1 MLHAELR
8 ALRLVKRAMAV
19 LCLLLRLDK
28 PVSGSE
34 IADSL
39 ALSPKTVRR
48 HLALLAEQELVCRQ
62 ACGWV
67 LTAAGRQLLLG
78 EEGISTQARAPK
90 SLKMPFKSTTSAF
103 PQELINLT
111 ADVVARGEI
120 FPSRANSKGRRKQM
134 GEDLTLPA
142 ADFEANLQAMLS
154 EGVGESFLVRQICQM
169 AHVSPSYIRAQAERL
184 RRERRFHPGLLI
196 HVVRS
201 RDPVPQVASAELDR
215 RRYISGPYADL
226 IQH

>member
-8 ALRLVKRAMAV
+8 TMRLVKRAMAE
-19 LCLLLRLDK
+19 LCLLLHLGK

-62 ACGWV
+62 AGGWII
-67 LTAAGRQLLLG
+67 TAAGRQLLLG
-78 EEGISTQARAPK
+78 EGEIFTQARTSK
-90 SLKMPFKSTTSAF
+90 SPKMPLKSTAASF
-103 PQELINLT
+103 PQELINLK
-111 ADVVARGEI
+111 AAVVDKGEF
-120 FPSRANSKGRRKQM
+120 FPSRAHSKGKRKQV
-134 GEDLTLPA
+134 GEDLTLPVA
-142 ADFEANLQAMLS
+142 HFEANLDALLS
-154 EGVGESFLVRQICQM
+154 EGVGESLLVHQICRM
-169 AHVSPSYIRAQAERL
+169 GHVSPHYIRAQAERL
-184 RRERRFHPGLLI
+184 RHEGRFHPGLLV

-201 RDPVPQVASAELDR
+201 RDPVPQAASAELEG
-215 RRYISGPYADL
+215 RRYITGAYADL